1 MDLLK
6 LHRHLTQLLQSLPR
20 QHHLF
25 AVAHVAVKEL
35 LHHVHVVNDERV
47 EPLKIPGRIQLRDEV
62 DLEWRVIDCLAA
74 ARILVGFV
82 AAANAKIP
90 I

>member
-1 MDLLK
+1 
-6 LHRHLTQLLQSLPR
+6 
-20 QHHLF
+20 
-25 AVAHVAVKEL
+25 
-35 LHHVHVVNDERV
+35 V